1 MDNIS
6 TSQLSTTVLTKVQLH
21 SMECII
27 ENATRVVYHDVRFAK
42 RLIAHINTITADEEI
57 GEDDLQILSICAWL
71 YTTLFG
77 NIRTGSKN
85 KNQLFDESSLYIDE
99 HYPKLLDSFGMDKID
114 SVKIINLVKAAIKTE
129 APHNRLSGIFTD
141 AVVMDLTGDQA
152 MDRLK
157 KLYEEAVLGDVN
169 LSLSK
174 FYDLMIGY
182 LSPYNAN
189 TEYGKTHTQPAA
201 LELIHKLER
210 EKRKLSQKKNIIL
223 KKQLEISEDELKELR
238 KNLVGVK
245 GRDVRGIQTL
255 FRTTSRNHYTLNQMV
270 DRKASIMITV
280 NAIILSVVIGGLLR
294 STGDSLL
301 GIMPMAILSIASLF
315 SIIFAILSIT
325 PNRTQG
331 EFTVDDIRNKKGNLL
346 YFGNFHNMEFRD
358 YEWGMLQKLSDSNF
372 LYSSM
377 IRDLYYLGKTLQK
390 KYTLIRISLQFFVIG
405 LVSSF
410 VLFMI
415 SRLVVFY

>member
-6 TSQLSTTVLTKVQLH
+6 TSHSSTAILTKVQLH

-27 ENATRVVYHDVRFAK
+27 ENANRVVYHDVRFAK
-42 RLIAHINTITADEEI
+42 RLITHIKTITADEEI
-57 GEDDLQILSICAWL
+57 SEDDIQILSICAWL
-71 YTTLFG
+71 YTILFG
-77 NIRTGSKN
+77 NVRTGSKN
-85 KNQLFDESSLYIDE
+85 KNQLFDESALYIDE
-99 HYPKLLDSFGMDKID
+99 HYPKLLDGFEMDKTD
-114 SVKIINLVKAAIKTE
+114 SAKIINLVKAAIKIETS
-129 APHNRLSGIFTD
+129 HNRLSGIFTD
-141 AVVMDLTGDQA
+141 ALVMDLTGDQA

-189 TEYGKTHTQPAA
+189 TEYGKTHIQPAA

-294 STGDSLL
+294 STGDTLL

>member
-6 TSQLSTTVLTKVQLH
+6 TKKLSVTALTRVQIYA
-21 SMECII
+21 MENII
-27 ENATRVVYHDVRFAK
+27 ENASRVVYHDVRFAK
-42 RLIAHINTITADEEI
+42 RMINHIKTLSEDE
-57 GEDDLQILSICAWL
+57 GVSEDDLQILSICAWL
-71 YTTLFG
+71 YASLFS
-77 NIRTGSKN
+77 IVRTGSKT
-85 KNQLFDESSLYIDE
+85 KDQLFDECAEYVDT
-99 HYPKLLDSFGMDKID
+99 HYPALLESFGVDKID
-114 SVKIINLVKAAIKTE
+114 VVKIVNLLKSAIKIEFT
-129 APHNRLSGIFTD
+129 HNQLNGIFSD
-141 AVVMDLTGDQA
+141 ALAMDITGNQA

-157 KLYEEAVLGDVN
+157 KMYEEAVLGDVN
-169 LSLSK
+169 LSLTK

-182 LSPYNAN
+182 LSPYKAH
-189 TEYGKTHTQPAA
+189 TAYGKEHVQPATLTLIQR
-201 LELIHKLER
+201 LEK

-223 KKQLEISEDELKELR
+223 KKQLEISDEELKELR

-294 STGDSLL
+294 STGNSLL
-301 GIMPMAILSIASLF
+301 GILPMAILSIASLF

-346 YFGNFHNMEFRD
+346 YFGNFHNMNFRD

-377 IRDLYYLGKTLQK
+377 IKDLYYLGKTLQK

-415 SRLVVFY
+415 SRLVAFY

>member
-1 MDNIS
+1 MENIT
-6 TSQLSTTVLTKVQLH
+6 TSRLSATALTKVQLYA
-21 SMECII
+21 MECVI
-27 ENATRVVYHDVRFAK
+27 ENASRIVYHDVRYAK
-42 RLIAHINTITADEEI
+42 RLIANIKTITAQE
-57 GEDDLQILSICAWL
+57 QISDADMQTLCICAWL
-71 YTTLFG
+71 YTSLFS
-77 NIRTGSKN
+77 NVRTGSKN
-85 KNQLFDESSLYIDE
+85 KDQLFEECGSYADQNFPE
-99 HYPKLLDSFGMDKID
+99 LLESFGLDKVDI
-114 SVKIINLVKAAIKTE
+114 VKTVNLVKSAIKIE
-129 APHNRLSGIFTD
+129 FSQNQLGGIFSD
-141 AVVMDLTGDQA
+141 ALVMDIVADQS

-157 KLYEEAVLGDVN
+157 KMYEEAVLGDVN
-169 LSLSK
+169 LSLTK

-182 LSPYNAN
+182 LSPYNAH
-189 TEYGKTHTQPAA
+189 TAYGKTNIHPSA
-201 LELIHKLER
+201 LELIHKLEK

-223 KKQLEISEDELKELR
+223 KKQLEISDEELKELR

-294 STGDSLL
+294 STGNDLL
-301 GIMPMAILSIASLF
+301 GILPMAILSIASLF

-331 EFTVDDIRNKKGNLL
+331 EFTVEDIRHKQGNLL

-358 YEWGMLQKLSDSNF
+358 FEWGMLQKLSDSNF

-377 IRDLYYLGKTLQK
+377 IKDLYYLGKTLQK

-410 VLFMI
+410 ILFMI
-415 SRLVVFY
+415 SRMVFFY

>member
-6 TSQLSTTVLTKVQLH
+6 TSQLSTTALTRVQLY

-27 ENATRVVYHDVRFAK
+27 ENANRVVYHDVRFAK
-42 RLIAHINTITADEEI
+42 RLIAHINTITAEEEI
-57 GEDDLQILSICAWL
+57 AEDDIQILSICAWL
-71 YTTLFG
+71 YATLFG
-77 NIRTGSKN
+77 NVRTGSKN
-85 KNQLFDESSLYIDE
+85 KDQLFAESAIYIDE
-99 HYPKLLDSFGMDKID
+99 HFPDLLEGFGLAHNNVEKIT
-114 SVKIINLVKAAIKTE
+114 NLVKAAVKIE
-129 APHNRLSGIFTD
+129 FSQNQLSGIFTD
-141 AVVMDLTGDQA
+141 ALMMDLTGDQA

-169 LSLSK
+169 LSLNK
-174 FYDLMIGY
+174 FYDLMVGY

-189 TEYGKTHTQPAA
+189 TKYGKTHIQPAA

-223 KKQLEISEDELKELR
+223 KKQLEISDDELKELR

-294 STGDSLL
+294 SSGDSLL
-301 GIMPMAILSIASLF
+301 GILPMIILSLASLF

-415 SRLVVFY
+415 SRMVVFY